1 MFARLLLDDMRLKSK
16 CNRMCELHRL
26 LYAHRDSSTVAL
38 YHELELHHFPFMI
51 AALQCIA
58 CMYCLRVYRMPHRRS
73 QIPIIAVA
81 ATAATAAAAIQN
93 ETFDGNMC
101 EFEEERERK
110 QMICVEQCVIQFYG
124 LLTRCAKNRQVHFSR
139 SIVSG
144 VIVRLRF
151 HENDKILEKLA
162 QRNMCEC
169 QCIAYC
175 SRRIYRWHDGT
186 SLAERRRINDTGAP
200 APPSRRECI
209 IIITCAMSLNA
220 VSKNILLV
228 VSLAIDSACASAMKK
243 KSASG

>member
-101 EFEEERERK
+101 EFEEEREK
-110 QMICVEQCVIQFYG
+110 
-124 LLTRCAKNRQVHFSR
+124 TND
-139 SIVSG
+139 
-144 VIVRLRF
+144 LRGAVCNSVLWSP
-151 HENDKILEKLA
+151 HTLREK
-162 QRNMCEC
+162 
-169 QCIAYC
+169 
-175 SRRIYRWHDGT
+175 
-186 SLAERRRINDTGAP
+186 
-200 APPSRRECI
+200 PPS
-209 IIITCAMSLNA
+209 SLF
-220 VSKNILLV
+220 KIDCQWCDR
-228 VSLAIDSACASAMKK
+228 AIALS
-243 KSASG
+243 